1 MIKVL
6 LPAIPENGGRWECSN
21 CHCVFNYDKEDIQ
34 KAKTSEY
41 YNYYDLKNYNIIYIK
56 CPMCGNTR
64 VLNTKYNKV

>member
-34 KAKTSEY
+34 EAKAPEY
-41 YNYYDLKNYNIIYIK
+41 YGCHDLKNYNVIFIK
-56 CPMCGNTR
+56 CPMCGNIR
-64 VLNTKYNKV
+64 VLNTKYNRL